1 MNTKKSK
8 ISSKPRNFVAKDLFS
23 AKYRMKVEKSSVIFY
38 SRTVEKQKN
47 RKIYAECD

>member
-23 AKYRMKVEKSSVIFY
+23 AKYRMKVEKSSAIFY
-38 SRTVEKQKN
+38 SRAVEKQKN
-47 RKIYAECD
+47 RNFYDGI